1 MGSSDVVPRAGSQSL
16 QRTPGSNRCPWQEE
30 HVVQEWVFDSE
41 GARTPRLAEP
51 AVSRDTTAPQPP
63 TAPAGRRA
71 RPTRSRLGRRG
82 RWVVA
87 GGAALLVA
95 GTGTAL
101 ALDPAPAASPSAS
114 TTTADG
120 GSQRRF
126 APREAPDDSPIDEA
140 PTDQPQ
146 SSSWAALHQE
156 REVTQPDGST
166 ATVTVQGG
174 EVTAVDDASVTV
186 ESSDG
191 FTQTYAVTS
200 STQVAMSDG
209 ALSGLAVGDAVLVE
223 GVLDGETVTA
233 TSLRQALAGSGR
245 ESGAEVAP
253 AAPAGSQDAS
263 EFTA

>member
-1 MGSSDVVPRAGSQSL
+1 
-16 QRTPGSNRCPWQEE
+16 
-30 HVVQEWVFDSE
+30 VQEWVFDSE
-41 GARTPRLAEP
+41 GARTPRPAEP
-51 AVSRDTTAPQPP
+51 AVSRDTTAPQPQ

-71 RPTRSRLGRRG
+71 RPTGSRLGRRG

-101 ALDPAPAASPSAS
+101 ALDPAPAAPPSAS
-114 TTTADG
+114 TTSVDG
-120 GSQRRF
+120 GSQRQSV
-126 APREAPDDSPIDEA
+126 PREAPDNSTVDEA
-140 PTDQPQ
+140 PTGQAH
-146 SSSWAALHQE
+146 SSPWAALHQE

-191 FTQTYAVTS
+191 FSQTYAVSS
-200 STQVAMSDG
+200 STQMATTDG
-209 ALSGLAVGDAVLVE
+209 ALAGLAVGDAVLVE

-233 TSLRQALAGSGR
+233 TSLRQALAGSEA
-245 ESGAEVAP
+245 ESGADVAP
-253 AAPAGSQDAS
+253 AAPAAEQDSS
-263 EFTA
+263 ESTA